1 MHNIGATPITDHT
14 GGYLKTV
21 KTPHGLLMVIRL
33 CGSYPFD
40 HDDENSLDLNK
51 VQDFFMLAK
60 RTNRKILVCWDS
72 EPHVIVERGKMSIF
86 RFLNKYLNMFDI
98 DFKNLTFTSLN
109 WAIKDTYKAWCELN
123 SLPEEQR
130 FNVEFVFMCAR
141 IFAQPRK
148 MQFDAYLGTKDK
160 YFACINGRSRQSR
173 KMLESEMED
182 HKFFTEEQMHKH
194 ITTFGYSLD
203 QHNEVDTDD
212 NRTHYNNPHTEALK
226 HSMLRSCFS
235 FTQDFLQFED
245 DPAHMQSVYGDWWT
259 ERCISEKTLR
269 NMYFSQPFILHS
281 DCGSYQ
287 FLHEQGFKTFDGI
300 LFDESFDSIV
310 DDTLR
315 LRAILSEL
323 QRLLAM
329 DIANV
334 QALIKSDAVVDV
346 LKHNKAHLL
355 DIGSKTM
362 NTEIPDQQVI
372 NSVYRGQAT

>member
-1 MHNIGATPITDHT
+1 MHNNGAIPITDHT
-14 GGYLKTV
+14 GGYLKTI
-21 KTPHGLLMVIRL
+21 KTPYGLMMVMRL

-40 HDDENSLDLNK
+40 HKDENSLDLNK

-86 RFLNKYLNMFDI
+86 RFLNQYLSMFDI
-98 DFKNLTFTSLN
+98 NFKNLTFTSHN

-123 SLPEEQR
+123 NLPEEQI
-130 FNVEFVFMCAR
+130 FNVEFVFLCAR
-141 IFAQPRK
+141 IFAQPRT
-148 MQFDAYLGTKDK
+148 MQFDAYSGDKDK
-160 YFACINGRSRQSR
+160 YFLCANGRDRQSR
-173 KMLESEMED
+173 RLLKSEMED
-182 HKFFTEEQMHKH
+182 YKFFSEDQIHKH
-194 ITTFGYSLD
+194 ITTFDYSLD
-203 QHNEVDTDD
+203 KHNEVETDD
-212 NRTHYNNPHTEALK
+212 SITHYNNPHTEALK
-226 HSMLRSCFS
+226 HSMLRSCFN
-235 FTQDFLQFED
+235 FVQDFLQFED
-245 DPAHMQSVYGDWWT
+245 EPYAMTTVYGDWWK

-281 DCGSYQ
+281 DYGSYN

-300 LFDESFDSIV
+300 LFDESFDSIK
-310 DDTLR
+310 DDTMR

-334 QALIKSDAVVDV
+334 QALVKSDAVIDI